1 MLQLSSG
8 AAVTCTVVTDKT
20 GSTLTLLGQNVMC
33 QNIMCQSVNLASN
46 LNLRSNVQRHQKPK
60 GYLKICFNIGGV
72 GLQTQKQL

>member
-8 AAVTCTVVTDKT
+8 AVVTCTVVTDKT
-20 GSTLTLLGQNVMC
+20 GSTWTLLG

>member
-8 AAVTCTVVTDKT
+8 AVVTCTVARDKT

-46 LNLRSNVQRHQKPK
+46 LNFRSKCPKPPK
-60 GYLKICFNIGGV
+60 
-72 GLQTQKQL
+72 TQGAFKNMF